1 MKNKSMDRTDFCTKI
16 KEYQKQSYAVAYSI
30 LHNEADT
37 EDAVCSAIQIA
48 YEKQGQ
54 LQHESKFKAWFLTIV
69 KNEALQIRRKR
80 LELPGNERIESEL
93 KPVYDVYDELWD
105 VLQKLPEEFRI
116 VIVLYYYANLPVR
129 QIAEMLE
136 VPVGTVKSR
145 LNRGKGQLK
154 NMLEGN
160 EGV

>member
-1 MKNKSMDRTDFCTKI
+1 MNRTDFCKKM

-30 LHNEADT
+30 LHNETDT

-48 YEKQGQ
+48 YEKQEQ
-54 LQHESKFKAWFLTIV
+54 LKHESKFKAWFLAIV
-69 KNEALQIRRKR
+69 KNEALQLRRKR
-80 LELPGNERIESEL
+80 MELPGNEWIESEL
-93 KPVYDVYDELWD
+93 GAVYDVYDELWD

-116 VIVLYYYANLPVR
+116 VIVLYYYANLSIR

-145 LNRGKGQLK
+145 MSRGKKQLK
-154 NMLEGN
+154 KMLEGN
-160 EGV
+160 KGV

>member
-1 MKNKSMDRTDFCTKI
+1 MDKADFCAKI
-16 KEYQKQSYAVAYSI
+16 KEYQKQSYSVAYSV

-48 YEKQGQ
+48 YEKQEQ
-54 LQHESKFKAWFLTIV
+54 LKHESKFKAWFLTIV
-69 KNEALQIRRKR
+69 KNEALQLMRKR

-93 KPVYDVYDELWD
+93 EPVYNVYDELWD

-116 VIVLYYYANLPVR
+116 VIVLYYYANLPIR
-129 QIAEMLE
+129 EIAEMLE
-136 VPVGTVKSR
+136 IPVGTVKSR
-145 LNRGKGQLK
+145 MNRGKRQLK
-154 NMLEGN
+154 EMLKGS